1 MENIEI
7 IKGVLEFREIKETW
21 SLWFNPTLTLALA
34 SVLLLLGYYIKKKVS
49 IINKYCI
56 PAPVVG
62 GFLFM
67 LFTWIMRNITDF
79 ELYFDN
85 PFQDTFM
92 LAFFTTVGLGA
103 SFTLLKKGG
112 KLLIVYWLV
121 CGIISIFQNI
131 IGIGIS
137 KIVNLEPAYA
147 LLSSSISMIG
157 GHGAAL
163 SYGKTFLD
171 SGYEQGP
178 LVGAA
183 AATFGLITAVLIGGP
198 LGRRLIEKNQ
208 LKPDNSENFDTSITQ
223 INASTDEK
231 LSDLDIIKNVS
242 VIFICMA
249 IGSAISGVIS
259 KIIGMGFPA
268 YVGSMF
274 VAVIVRNINENA
286 KIYNFS
292 YSLVDG
298 IGNVMLSLYLS
309 LALMTLKL
317 WQLSGLIGGVMLV
330 VAAQVIFMIL
340 IAYFVVFRILGS
352 NYDAAVMCAG
362 LCGHGLG
369 ATPSAIVNMTAINE
383 KYGMSRKAMMI
394 VPIVG
399 AFLVDIIY
407 QPTTI
412 WFINT
417 FVQLKEKIG

>member
-1 MENIEI
+1 MDFETIEGILNIN
-7 IKGVLEFREIKETW
+7 LNST
-21 SLWFNPTLTLALA
+21 TTLALA
-34 SVLLLLGYYIKKKVS
+34 ALLLIMGYS
-49 IINKYCI
+49 INKRVTILNKYCI

-67 LFTWIMRNITDF
+67 FLTWLGHISSTFKFNFENI
-79 ELYFDN
+79 
-85 PFQDTFM
+85 FQSTFM

-112 KLLIVYWLV
+112 KLLIIYWLT

-131 IGIGIS
+131 IGITIT
-137 KIVNLEPAYA
+137 KITGLEAPYA
-147 LLSSSISMIG
+147 LLSSAISMIG

-163 SYGKTFLD
+163 AYGGTFAKM
-171 SGYEQGP
+171 GYESAP

-198 LGRRLIEKNQ
+198 LGRRLIEKNN
-208 LKPDNSENFDTSITQ
+208 LRPDNNENFDQSVTE
-223 INASTDEK
+223 INTDKGVK
-231 LSDLDIIKNVS
+231 LSDLDIIKNVV
-242 VIFICMA
+242 VILLCMA
-249 IGSAISGVIS
+249 IGSYISTL
-259 KIIGMGFPA
+259 IGKLIKMDFPS

-274 VAVIVRNINENA
+274 VAVIVRNINE
-286 KIYNFS
+286 KTHTYNFNF
-292 YSLVDG
+292 SLVDG
-298 IGNVMLSLYLS
+298 IGNVMLNLYLS

-317 WQLSGLIGGVMLV
+317 WELSGLIGGVLLV
-330 VAAQVIFMIL
+330 VACQVIFMII

-352 NYDAAVMCAG
+352 NYDAAVMCSG

-407 QPTTI
+407 QPATV
-412 WFINT
+412 WFIKT
-417 FVQLKEKIG
+417 FVQGFVE

>member
-1 MENIEI
+1 MDFETIEGILNIN
-7 IKGVLEFREIKETW
+7 LNST
-21 SLWFNPTLTLALA
+21 TTLALA
-34 SVLLLLGYYIKKKVS
+34 ALLLIMGYS
-49 IINKYCI
+49 INKRVTILNKYCI

-67 LFTWIMRNITDF
+67 FLTWLGHISSTFKFNFENI
-79 ELYFDN
+79 
-85 PFQDTFM
+85 FQSTFM

-103 SFTLLKKGG
+103 SFSLLKKGG
-112 KLLIVYWLV
+112 KLLIIYWLT

-131 IGIGIS
+131 IGITIT
-137 KIVNLEPAYA
+137 KITGLEAPYA
-147 LLSSSISMIG
+147 LLSSAISMIG

-163 SYGKTFLD
+163 AYGGTFAKM
-171 SGYEQGP
+171 GYESAP

-198 LGRRLIEKNQ
+198 LGRRLIEKNN
-208 LKPDNSENFDTSITQ
+208 LRPDNNENFDQSVTE
-223 INASTDEK
+223 INTDKGVK
-231 LSDLDIIKNVS
+231 LSDLDIIKNVV
-242 VIFICMA
+242 VILLCMA
-249 IGSAISGVIS
+249 IGSYISTL
-259 KIIGMGFPA
+259 IGKLIKMDFPS

-274 VAVIVRNINENA
+274 VAVIVRNINE
-286 KIYNFS
+286 KTHTYNFNF
-292 YSLVDG
+292 SLVDG
-298 IGNVMLSLYLS
+298 VGNVMLNLYLS

-317 WQLSGLIGGVMLV
+317 WELSGLIGGVLLV
-330 VAAQVIFMIL
+330 VACQVIFMII

-352 NYDAAVMCAG
+352 NYDAAVMCSG

-407 QPTTI
+407 QPATV
-412 WFINT
+412 WFIKT
-417 FVQLKEKIG
+417 FVKGFV